1 MRLTGLVYRA
11 HNPRW
16 SFAPTSGDG
25 AAHYGGRFNPVG
37 MPALYTS
44 RHMET
49 AWLEAQQGLPF
60 KAQPLTICAYQVDC
74 ADIVDLCDHE
84 KQRALDVSMDQ
95 LAGAWE
101 HMASRGIEPPS
112 WRLTKRL
119 VAEKCAG
126 IVVPSFA
133 PGAAP
138 EGRNIVFWKWSSEL
152 PHKLTVI
159 DEEARLPRNT
169 RSWEL

>member
-1 MRLTGLVYRA
+1 
-11 HNPRW
+11 
-16 SFAPTSGDG
+16 
-25 AAHYGGRFNPVG
+25 
-37 MPALYTS
+37 
-44 RHMET
+44 MET

-60 KAQPLTICAYQVDC
+60 KAQPLTICAYQVD
-74 ADIVDLCDHE
+74 
-84 KQRALDVSMDQ
+84 